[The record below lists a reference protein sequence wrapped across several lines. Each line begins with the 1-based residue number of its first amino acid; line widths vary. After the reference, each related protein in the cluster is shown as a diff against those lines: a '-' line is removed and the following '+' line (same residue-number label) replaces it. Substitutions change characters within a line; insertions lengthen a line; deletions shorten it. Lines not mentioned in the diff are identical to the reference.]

1 MKPPRSRRVS
11 LHLAFLPLIV
21 SGCDCVHRR
30 QSVYPGGLG
39 RPVEVE
45 TGRGVRVRAPFVD
58 VQVPENPPEPPVM
71 LGD

>member
-1 MKPPRSRRVS
+1 M
-11 LHLAFLPLIV
+11 
-21 SGCDCVHRR
+21 
-30 QSVYPGGLG
+30 YPGGLG

-58 VQVPENPPEPPVM
+58 VHVPEDPEDPPAM